1 MVKKLRYYARFIV
14 VCLLLKKSSQV
25 KELIKDLGKNIDE
38 YIKIYDPEDQLE
50 WQLVRNEINDFIEAD
65 SVLNLDKVDFNMPGR
80 IDPTEFPEVGPNLIN
95 KNISKDSLKYLNST
109 PNFSLQEILIV
120 GNCHEQVSK
129 KR

>member
-50 WQLVRNEINDFIEAD
+50 WQLVKNEISDFIEAD
-65 SVLNLDKVDFNMPGR
+65 SVLNLEKIDLNLSGR
-80 IDPTEFPEVGPNLIN
+80 LNPAEFPEVGPNLIN

-120 GNCHEQVSK
+120 GNCNDQVMK
-129 KR
+129 NK